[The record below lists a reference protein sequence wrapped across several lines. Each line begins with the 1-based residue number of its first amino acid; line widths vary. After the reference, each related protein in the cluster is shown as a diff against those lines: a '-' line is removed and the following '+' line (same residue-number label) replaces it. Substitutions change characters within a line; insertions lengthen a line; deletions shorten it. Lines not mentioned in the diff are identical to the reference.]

1 MATFVTIRNREN
13 LLVQAI
19 WGGAF
24 NAYVVFA
31 IPYLIR
37 LGASITLIS
46 IYVGLTSLGPLLIGP
61 LVIIHLE
68 GSKDKR
74 KWLLIGGALSR
85 GSVLIAA
92 FAPLFGDKKAMFAT
106 VVFIVF
112 AIPSIIFGAL
122 WVPIPGLTIDMADQP
137 KMMGDRIRLANAGSM
152 GANILFGFGMFF
164 FSFPNNFIYIFSIC
178 AILGALE
185 IFTISKIHVYDEA
198 VAVDEGKAFL
208 AKFKGQKLSNERD
221 YLIFIGGVGLAIA
234 ALSIAGPL
242 QSVYFLKDLKLS
254 DRWISMWAILLNFGA
269 VVGITFWKK
278 VQKRVGSYVILS
290 TTIVLASFYFLFIA
304 TLPNKYLLLA
314 AVFYAGVMN
323 SGTDLG
329 ITLGLYRL
337 GSDARRDLLINIYIG
352 VALGIS
358 FIAAFFLNFFT
369 DRFAL
374 TTIFLGSFAFRFIVS
389 FFFRL
394 PSMRAR
400 FSDRPEGNVVQLRK
414 GINDA

>member
-24 NAYVVFA
+24 NAYAVFA
-31 IPYLIR
+31 IPYLVR

-68 GSKDKR
+68 GSKDKK
-74 KWLLIGGALSR
+74 KWLLVGGALSR

-92 FAPLFGDKKAMFAT
+92 LAPLFGHEKAVFAT
-106 VVFIVF
+106 VVFVVF

-122 WVPIPGLTIDMADQP
+122 WVPIPGLTVDMLEQP

-164 FSFPNNFIYIFSIC
+164 FPFPGNYIYIFSVC

-185 IFTISKIHVYDEA
+185 IFTISKIRVYDVVAEA
-198 VAVDEGKAFL
+198 KKAFL
-208 AKFKGQKLSNERD
+208 AKFKGQKLSKERD
-221 YLIFIGGVGLAIA
+221 YLIFIGGIGLAVA

-242 QSVYFLKDLKLS
+242 QSVYFLNDLKLS
-254 DRWISMWAILLNFGA
+254 DRWLSVWAILLNFGA
-269 VVGITFWKK
+269 VVGITFWKR

-290 TTIVLASFYFLFIA
+290 TAIVLASFYFLFIA
-304 TLPNKYLLLA
+304 TLPNKYLLLV

-337 GSDARRDLLINIYIG
+337 GSDARRDLLINIYVG

-374 TTIFLGSFAFRFIVS
+374 TTIFLGSFAIRFVVS

-394 PSMRAR
+394 PSMQAR
-400 FSDRPEGNVVQLRK
+400 FSDRPGGNSVRLKKRSQ
-414 GINDA
+414 